1 MGQPRRLY
9 RRRFHAEF
17 IGMEGY
23 TRGSETSQ
31 YPEEQTSTEI
41 PSVVASEDGTAQTL
55 VSQETRGLRDLHTDA
70 LEVSGSFRNAARYRV
85 KVPYAKTFPAVRG
98 YPK

>member
-1 MGQPRRLY
+1 V
-9 RRRFHAEF
+9 EKK
-17 IGMEGY
+17 
-23 TRGSETSQ
+23 SN
-31 YPEEQTSTEI
+31 EI
-41 PSVVASEDGTAQTL
+41 PSVVASEGGTAQTSA
-55 VSQETRGLRDLHTDA
+55 SQEAGGLRDPHTDA